1 MISPPPRAPA
11 PGRNLRCRARCF
23 PPAVRSCLVKQIS
36 IRQRPCVPPS
46 SALDPRVCTSARQ
59 TLPNEHCCLS
69 ASVPCS
75 KFPSSALTGPAAV
88 QFVTSSASGP
98 SHFRCRDRDRSK
110 RRLFAGIVYHAA
122 LINRGKL
129 EVPAKVGSR
138 QSAAREEDNAEV
150 TADLRTRA
158 IASGCG

>member
-1 MISPPPRAPA
+1 MHLGKADVAKRALLPERLCA
-11 PGRNLRCRARCF
+11 MFQVPLFGADWPSCCS
-23 PPAVRSCLVKQIS
+23 VRDVL
-36 IRQRPCVPPS
+36 
-46 SALDPRVCTSARQ
+46 
-59 TLPNEHCCLS
+59 CLS
-69 ASVPCS
+69 AI
-75 KFPSSALTGPAAV
+75 T
-88 QFVTSSASGP
+88 
-98 SHFRCRDRDRSK
+98 HFRCRDRDRSK